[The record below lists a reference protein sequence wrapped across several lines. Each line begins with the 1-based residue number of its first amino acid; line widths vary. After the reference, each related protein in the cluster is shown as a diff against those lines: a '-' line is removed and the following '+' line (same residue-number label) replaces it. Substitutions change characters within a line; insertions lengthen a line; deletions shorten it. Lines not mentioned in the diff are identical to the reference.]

1 MKRQV
6 FCYIAWTFYF
16 TYWNIKPFYNCEV
29 CGCSLLLTCHFL
41 ALPQS
46 LRPLFLIE
54 FLKGQGEPLV
64 PLCICNLEPLSLEGS
79 NLGPREQS
87 YLWSHATPQMVGQD
101 SRAHENP
108 RRAGRQYTR
117 ICHLWVVDPQPC
129 NVGKVC
135 SQVGSSW
142 WHLYGYFRQGTE
154 ELVGVRACSFLE
166 QQSMCAPINP
176 LHLTP

>member
-46 LRPLFLIE
+46 LLPLFLIE

-87 YLWSHATPQMVGQD
+87 YL
-101 SRAHENP
+101 
-108 RRAGRQYTR
+108 
-117 ICHLWVVDPQPC
+117 
-129 NVGKVC
+129 
-135 SQVGSSW
+135 
-142 WHLYGYFRQGTE
+142 
-154 ELVGVRACSFLE
+154 
-166 QQSMCAPINP
+166 
-176 LHLTP
+176 